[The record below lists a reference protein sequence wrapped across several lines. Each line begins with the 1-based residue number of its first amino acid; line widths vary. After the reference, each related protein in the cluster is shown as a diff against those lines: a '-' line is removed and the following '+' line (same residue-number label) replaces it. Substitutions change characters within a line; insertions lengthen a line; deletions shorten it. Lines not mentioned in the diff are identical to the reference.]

1 MSAAVRYEGTVYR
14 PPSESGSLIIQATIG
29 CPHNRCA
36 FCAMYSDKRFRARS
50 TRDVIDDLDSALETC
65 GPSVRTLFLA
75 DGNCAALPT
84 RTLIEIARAAH
95 ERFPEL
101 ERITTYGSAKFLV
114 KKSLAEWQEIAAAG
128 INRIHSGSK
137 AETRKPSP
145 RFTKASPP
153 SRRSKLQPRRRGRAR
168 PFGLPDGRRRRSR
181 AHTQTRRGQC
191 RVLNA
196 ASPRF
201 IRLRTFV
208 PIVGTPWH
216 DRWKDGRLTLLT
228 AHEAVAET
236 LHLVKRLTGPTRLL
250 SDHMSNF
257 VNVFGDIPEEK
268 DEMLAGL
275 RDALGWP
282 MEYFRPPT
290 ESLVGVP
297 L

>member
-1 MSAAVRYEGTVYR
+1 
-14 PPSESGSLIIQATIG
+14 
-29 CPHNRCA
+29 
-36 FCAMYSDKRFRARS
+36 MYSDKRFRARS

-128 INRIHSGSK
+128 INRIHSGLESGDPETLASLCK
-137 AETRKPSP
+137 GVTPEQAVESFNHVVEAGLDLSVYLMVGVAGRERTLKHAEGS
-145 RFTKASPP
+145 A
-153 SRRSKLQPRRRGRAR
+153 
-168 PFGLPDGRRRRSR
+168 
-181 AHTQTRRGQC
+181 